1 MTRCLISQCFA
12 SLLAALIAAPAL
24 ANEPTVPPPPPPVD
38 NTPKLAYGLM
48 MQQGGKVLFSPCRDR
63 SYALVEDVSSDGR
76 VFKGLNLVGLD
87 AGKRL
92 YAELIGVLDNGVLK
106 AGELNQARTEGR
118 CQQPGEGDEAW
129 RAGGNE
135 PSWGLHQ
142 HAGQT
147 VLKRLGKPDL
157 SFPNAEFKRDGDVV
171 IHEFTHDNQRL
182 KLRFERALCRD
193 TASDAV
199 FGWAAEITLNGE
211 ALKGCAWQR

>member
-1 MTRCLISQCFA
+1 MNRRLLTPTLALSFV
-12 SLLAALIAAPAL
+12 LAALSAAPVQ
-24 ANEPTVPPPPPPVD
+24 ANEPPAKPVD

-48 MQQGGKVLFSPCRDR
+48 MKQGGKVVFSPCRDR
-63 SYALVEDVSSDGR
+63 SYVLVEDVSSDGR
-76 VFKGLNLVGLD
+76 VFKGLNMVGLD

-92 YAELIGVLDNGVLK
+92 YAELVGVVENGMLK
-106 AGELNQARTEGR
+106 ASELNQARTEGR

-157 SFPNAEFKRDGDVV
+157 SFPNAVFKREADVAS
-171 IHEFTHDNQRL
+171 HEFSRDNHSL
-182 KLRFERALCRD
+182 TLRFERAVCRD
-193 TASDAV
+193 TMADAV
-199 FGWAAEITLNGE
+199 FGWTAQVTLNRE
-211 ALKGCAWQR
+211 TFKGCAWQR